1 MQKKILLPTDFSD
14 NAWNAIIYAL
24 KLYANETCDF
34 YLLNSIKIKGS
45 TMSNFSSKLSN
56 TIRKSALKDMLDLKQ
71 MIERVNAN
79 ANHNF
84 EILVSNA
91 DLKDALETAIKKH
104 TIQMIIMGTKGASGA
119 KEFFFGSNTVN
130 VINKVRLCPILTI
143 PDQFDF
149 VEPKKIAFSTDFNRL
164 YKEEE
169 LAPLKEVTD
178 LYNSEINI
186 VHLNNEEHL
195 NEIQEYNSKI
205 LENDL
210 KDYNHHFFWI
220 PNYGKKANDIN
231 DFIKEQNINMLA
243 MVNYKHSFIEK
254 ITKEPVI
261 KTIGFHPFIPF
272 LVIPE

>member
-45 TMSNFSSKLSN
+45 TMSNFSSKLSS
-56 TIRKSALKDMLDLKQ
+56 TIRKSAFKDMLELKQ

-91 DLKDALETAIKKH
+91 DLKDALESAIKKH

-169 LAPLKEVTD
+169 LAPLKEITD

-195 NEIQEYNSKI
+195 NEVQEYNSKI

-261 KTIGFHPFIPF
+261 KTIGFQPFIPF

>member
-24 KLYANETCDF
+24 KLYANESCDF

-45 TMSNFSSKLSN
+45 TMSNFSSKLSS
-56 TIRKSALKDMLDLKQ
+56 TIRKSAFKDMLELKQ

-119 KEFFFGSNTVN
+119 KEFFFGSNNVN

-169 LAPLKEVTD
+169 LAPLKEITD

-195 NEIQEYNSKI
+195 NEVQEYNSKI

-231 DFIKEQNINMLA
+231 DFIKEQKINMLA

>member
-45 TMSNFSSKLSN
+45 TMSNFSSKLSS
-56 TIRKSALKDMLDLKQ
+56 TIRKSAFKDMLELKQ

-91 DLKDALETAIKKH
+91 YLKDALETAIKKH
-104 TIQMIIMGTKGASGA
+104 TIQLIIMGTKGASGA

-143 PDQFDF
+143 PNQFDF

-169 LAPLKEVTD
+169 LAPLKEITD

-195 NEIQEYNSKI
+195 NEVQEYNSKV

>member
-45 TMSNFSSKLSN
+45 TMSNFSSKLSS
-56 TIRKSALKDMLDLKQ
+56 TIRKSAFKDMLDLKQ

-91 DLKDALETAIKKH
+91 YLKDALETAIKKH

-169 LAPLKEVTD
+169 LAPLKEITD

-195 NEIQEYNSKI
+195 NEVQEYNSKI

-231 DFIKEQNINMLA
+231 DFINEQNINLLA

>member
-45 TMSNFSSKLSN
+45 TMSNFSSKLSS
-56 TIRKSALKDMLDLKQ
+56 TIRKSAFKDMLELKQ

-104 TIQMIIMGTKGASGA
+104 TIQLIIMGTKGASGA

-169 LAPLKEVTD
+169 LAPLKEITD

-195 NEIQEYNSKI
+195 NEVQEYNSKI

-231 DFIKEQNINMLA
+231 DFIKEQKINMLA

>member
-45 TMSNFSSKLSN
+45 TMSNFSSKLSS

-169 LAPLKEVTD
+169 LAPLKEITD

-195 NEIQEYNSKI
+195 NEVQEYNSKV

-261 KTIGFHPFIPF
+261 KTIGFQPFIPF

>member
-24 KLYANETCDF
+24 KLYANETCYF

-45 TMSNFSSKLSN
+45 TMSNFSSKLSS
-56 TIRKSALKDMLDLKQ
+56 TIRKSAFKDMLDLKQ

-104 TIQMIIMGTKGASGA
+104 TIQLIIMGTKGASGA

-143 PDQFDF
+143 PNQFDF

-169 LAPLKEVTD
+169 LAPLKEITD

-195 NEIQEYNSKI
+195 NEVQEYNSKV

-261 KTIGFHPFIPF
+261 KTIGFQPFIPF

>member
-45 TMSNFSSKLSN
+45 TMSNFSSKLSS
-56 TIRKSALKDMLDLKQ
+56 TIRKSAFKDMLELKQ

-104 TIQMIIMGTKGASGA
+104 TIQLIIMGTKGASGA

-169 LAPLKEVTD
+169 LAPLKEITD

-195 NEIQEYNSKI
+195 NEVQEYNSKI

-261 KTIGFHPFIPF
+261 KTIGFQPFIPF

>member
-45 TMSNFSSKLSN
+45 TMSNFSSKLSS
-56 TIRKSALKDMLDLKQ
+56 TIRKSAFKDMLDLKQ

-195 NEIQEYNSKI
+195 NEVQEYNSKV

-261 KTIGFHPFIPF
+261 KTIGFQPFIPF

>member
-45 TMSNFSSKLSN
+45 TMSNFSSKLSS
-56 TIRKSALKDMLDLKQ
+56 TIRKSAFKDMLDLKQ

-91 DLKDALETAIKKH
+91 YLKDALETAIKKH

-169 LAPLKEVTD
+169 LAPLKEITD

-195 NEIQEYNSKI
+195 NEVQEYNSKI

-231 DFIKEQNINMLA
+231 DFINEQNINLLA

-261 KTIGFHPFIPF
+261 KTIGFQPFIPF

>member
-56 TIRKSALKDMLDLKQ
+56 TIRKSALKDMLNLKQ

-91 DLKDALETAIKKH
+91 DLKDAIETAIKKH

-195 NEIQEYNSKI
+195 NEVQEYNSKV

-210 KDYNHHFFWI
+210 KDYNHHFFGFLI
-220 PNYGKKANDIN
+220 MAKK
-231 DFIKEQNINMLA
+231 Q
-243 MVNYKHSFIEK
+243 
-254 ITKEPVI
+254 
-261 KTIGFHPFIPF
+261 TILMI
-272 LVIPE
+272 L

>member
-56 TIRKSALKDMLDLKQ
+56 TIRKSAFKDMLELKQ

-104 TIQMIIMGTKGASGA
+104 TIQLIIMGTKGASGA

-195 NEIQEYNSKI
+195 NEVQEYNSKI

-261 KTIGFHPFIPF
+261 KTIGFQPFIPF

>member
-45 TMSNFSSKLSN
+45 TMSNFSSKLSS
-56 TIRKSALKDMLDLKQ
+56 TIRKSAFKDMLELKQ

-104 TIQMIIMGTKGASGA
+104 TIQLIIMGTKGASGA

-195 NEIQEYNSKI
+195 NEVQEYNSKI

-210 KDYNHHFFWI
+210 KDYKHHFFWI

-261 KTIGFHPFIPF
+261 KTIGFQPFIPF